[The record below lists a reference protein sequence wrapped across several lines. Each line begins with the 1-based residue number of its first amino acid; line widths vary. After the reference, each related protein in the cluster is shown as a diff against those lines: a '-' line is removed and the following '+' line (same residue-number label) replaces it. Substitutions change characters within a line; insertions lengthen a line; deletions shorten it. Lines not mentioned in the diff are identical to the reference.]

1 MNQSTLYKAWRLSYD
16 ASIGDIWDVHK
27 LTERWHIERVD
38 GQPMKPNDI
47 PNVLFETGAGA
58 PVIPDICDPYQF
70 PTGGLGT
77 TLLESMLVR
86 SHQWS
91 QPDGKGLQ
99 VTINY
104 ETRYFEAN
112 AARGINGYDP
122 SAGTVLA
129 RGLFLPCELLPVF
142 MSRNTRLYRD
152 PVTTSPPAGLDI
164 TAADIGG
171 AAKEIDV
178 DVKQIGFKLRMVID
192 ANSLPIA
199 GYPVASNGVVGVISA
214 YLGKKNSVSFFN
226 YPAGSLVCS
235 GATLNHLES
244 EFYEIAMEY
253 LYDEYF
259 HHSQMPAKASD
270 GRPEMETVS
279 GVTKIKT
286 VYWTRPVRGAVNF
299 DDIFPAGD
307 LGKSQRYQACAGRWY

>member
-1 MNQSTLYKAWRLSYD
+1 MNQSTLYKSWRLSYD
-16 ASIGDIWDVHK
+16 LSIGDIWDIHK
-27 LTERWHIERVD
+27 LTEKWHVERVD
-38 GQPMKPNDI
+38 GNPLKPNDVPGI
-47 PNVLFETGAGA
+47 LFELGAGA
-58 PVIPDICDPYQF
+58 PVIPDIGDPYVF

-77 TLLESMLVR
+77 TLMESMLVR
-86 SHQWS
+86 SHQWG
-91 QPDGKGLQ
+91 QPDGKGIT
-99 VTINY
+99 VTVNY

-112 AARGINGYDP
+112 AAKGITGYDP
-122 SAGTVLA
+122 SAGVILA
-129 RGLFLPCELLPVF
+129 RQLFLPCELLPIF

-152 PVTTSPPAGLDI
+152 PVTTAPPAGLDI

-171 AAKEIDV
+171 TAKDIDV
-178 DVKQIGFKLRMVID
+178 DVKQIGLKLRLIVD

-199 GYPVASNGVVGVISA
+199 GYPVLTNGLVGVISA

-226 YPAGSLVCS
+226 FPAGSLVCS
-235 GATLNHLES
+235 GATINHLES
-244 EFYEIAMEY
+244 EFYEVAMEY

-259 HHSQMPAKASD
+259 HHSQYAVKATD
-270 GRPEMETVS
+270 GRPEMNGTN
-279 GVTKIKT
+279 TAT